1 MQGKKAFFTTLALIN
16 ALALAVCVASGGGVA
31 MAVSF
36 EFAFFATL
44 CIIAVSFLSYKKRI
58 FAQANEVQI
67 PQKPPFILAK
77 KPCKGVKILR
87 FYPADEKLKF
97 SHKFIA
103 FFSLAKLG
111 AYALLAFGFLALK
124 GQNLLSVVAFLGG
137 ISAVILSVFIF
148 GVLSVLKYKTAR
160 QKV

>member
-1 MQGKKAFFTTLALIN
+1 MQGKKAFFTTLALVN
-16 ALALAVCVASGGGVA
+16 ALALAVCVANGGSVA

-58 FAQANEVQI
+58 FARTSEVQI
-67 PQKPPFILAK
+67 PQKPPFILTK
-77 KPCKGVKILR
+77 KPCKGAKILR

-103 FFSLAKLG
+103 FF
-111 AYALLAFGFLALK
+111 
-124 GQNLLSVVAFLGG
+124 
-137 ISAVILSVFIF
+137 
-148 GVLSVLKYKTAR
+148 
-160 QKV
+160 

>member
-16 ALALAVCVASGGGVA
+16 ALALIVCVASGGGVA

-58 FAQANEVQI
+58 FAQASEAQI

-77 KPCKGVKILR
+77 KPCKGVKILH

-103 FFSLAKLG
+103 F
-111 AYALLAFGFLALK
+111 LAL
-124 GQNLLSVVAFLGG
+124 QS
-137 ISAVILSVFIF
+137 
-148 GVLSVLKYKTAR
+148 SVLTR
-160 QKV
+160 F